1 MPTRPPP
8 AKIKSVIA
16 KCLIAAFCLAVAA
29 PSDAAAQTAP
39 VTAGHFGVP
48 VSDWTGA
55 YVGGHIGAEWG
66 RSDWSASGPAFPQSG
81 VLGLG
86 DPFDFAAGTG
96 SYFEGLQAGYNLEL
110 PSGLVIGAQAD
121 VSFPNT
127 LLGTQTITAAGFDV
141 ADYEEKVLFSGT
153 LRGRLGY
160 AFGPWLVY
168 GTGGYAWA
176 DDQLT
181 RTQVSGAAAG
191 AEETRRSLRSGWVAG
206 AGVET
211 NVGNNWT
218 ANLEYLFTDFGSD
231 GVTFPAG
238 AQTYSSDL
246 TLQNV
251 RLGLNYQL
259 GEPGSG
265 NRSVLPASHIDD
277 WAIHAQT
284 TYLIQTDPDFRSPYI
299 GPHSL
304 IPGQSRETWDATFYL
319 GLRLWHGAEL
329 WVDPEIDQGFGLSDT
344 LGVAGFPSGE
354 AYKVGNS
361 YPYARLPRYFIRDT
375 ISLGGKTEKLEASA
389 NQFEG
394 AQTEN
399 RLVLTLGK
407 FGVTD
412 VFDTNKYAH
421 DPRADWMNW
430 AFVDTGSFDY
440 AADAWGYTYGAAAE
454 WYQGAWTLR
463 AGVFD
468 LSIEPNSEV
477 LDPDFSQY
485 QLIAELEH
493 RHELWGEPGKLAIT
507 GFVSR
512 ARMGTYTAAVA
523 LAEATGQPAEMAP
536 VREYRSRPGIGFNAE
551 QQVTPELGLFAR
563 AGIVDGEVEAYD
575 FTDIDRTF
583 AAGLVLKGKNWG
595 RPDDVVGLAGVIN
608 GISSE
613 HAAFFNAGGL
623 GILVGDGI
631 LPNPGPEEILEA
643 YYGFPIAKMTATL
656 DYQFVNNPGY
666 NEDRGPVSILG
677 ARLHTQF

>member
-1 MPTRPPP
+1 MPR
-8 AKIKSVIA
+8 
-16 KCLIAAFCLAVAA
+16 FM
-29 PSDAAAQTAP
+29 
-39 VTAGHFGVP
+39 
-48 VSDWTGA
+48 
-55 YVGGHIGAEWG
+55 WG
-66 RSDWSASGPAFPQSG
+66 CACG
-81 VLGLG
+81 
-86 DPFDFAAGTG
+86 
-96 SYFEGLQAGYNLEL
+96 
-110 PSGLVIGAQAD
+110 
-121 VSFPNT
+121 
-127 LLGTQTITAAGFDV
+127 
-141 ADYEEKVLFSGT
+141 
-153 LRGRLGY
+153 
-160 AFGPWLVY
+160 
-168 GTGGYAWA
+168 
-176 DDQLT
+176 
-181 RTQVSGAAAG
+181 
-191 AEETRRSLRSGWVAG
+191 
-206 AGVET
+206 
-211 NVGNNWT
+211 
-218 ANLEYLFTDFGSD
+218 
-231 GVTFPAG
+231 
-238 AQTYSSDL
+238 
-246 TLQNV
+246 
-251 RLGLNYQL
+251 
-259 GEPGSG
+259 
-265 NRSVLPASHIDD
+265 
-277 WAIHAQT
+277 
-284 TYLIQTDPDFRSPYI
+284 
-299 GPHSL
+299 
-304 IPGQSRETWDATFYL
+304 
-319 GLRLWHGAEL
+319 HGAEL
-329 WVDPEIDQGFGLSDT
+329 WINPEIDQGFGLSDT

-375 ISLGGKTEKLEASA
+375 ISLGGKIEKLEASA

-454 WYQGAWTLR
+454 WYQGPWTLR

-485 QLIAELEH
+485 QMVAELEH
-493 RHELWGEPGKLAIT
+493 RHELWGEPGKLAVT

-583 AAGLVLKGKNWG
+583 AAGLVLKGKDWG

-613 HAAFFNAGGL
+613 HAAYFNAGGL
-623 GILVGDGI
+623 GILVGDGT

>member
-1 MPTRPPP
+1 MSATTGRPTSNISSP
-8 AKIKSVIA
+8 I
-16 KCLIAAFCLAVAA
+16 
-29 PSDAAAQTAP
+29 
-39 VTAGHFGVP
+39 
-48 VSDWTGA
+48 
-55 YVGGHIGAEWG
+55 
-66 RSDWSASGPAFPQSG
+66 SA
-81 VLGLG
+81 
-86 DPFDFAAGTG
+86 
-96 SYFEGLQAGYNLEL
+96 
-110 PSGLVIGAQAD
+110 
-121 VSFPNT
+121 
-127 LLGTQTITAAGFDV
+127 
-141 ADYEEKVLFSGT
+141 
-153 LRGRLGY
+153 
-160 AFGPWLVY
+160 
-168 GTGGYAWA
+168 
-176 DDQLT
+176 
-181 RTQVSGAAAG
+181 
-191 AEETRRSLRSGWVAG
+191 RRA
-206 AGVET
+206 
-211 NVGNNWT
+211 
-218 ANLEYLFTDFGSD
+218 
-231 GVTFPAG
+231 
-238 AQTYSSDL
+238 
-246 TLQNV
+246 
-251 RLGLNYQL
+251 
-259 GEPGSG
+259 
-265 NRSVLPASHIDD
+265 
-277 WAIHAQT
+277 
-284 TYLIQTDPDFRSPYI
+284 
-299 GPHSL
+299 
-304 IPGQSRETWDATFYL
+304 
-319 GLRLWHGAEL
+319 RLWHGAEL

-361 YPYARLPRYFIRDT
+361 YPCARLPRYFIRDT
-375 ISLGGKTEKLEASA
+375 ISLGGKAEKLEASA

-485 QLIAELEH
+485 QLVAELEH
-493 RHELWGEPGKLAIT
+493 RHELWGEPGKLAVT

-583 AAGLVLKGKNWG
+583 AAGLVLKGKHWG

>member
-1 MPTRPPP
+1 MSATTGRPTSNISSP
-8 AKIKSVIA
+8 I
-16 KCLIAAFCLAVAA
+16 
-29 PSDAAAQTAP
+29 
-39 VTAGHFGVP
+39 
-48 VSDWTGA
+48 
-55 YVGGHIGAEWG
+55 
-66 RSDWSASGPAFPQSG
+66 SA
-81 VLGLG
+81 
-86 DPFDFAAGTG
+86 
-96 SYFEGLQAGYNLEL
+96 
-110 PSGLVIGAQAD
+110 
-121 VSFPNT
+121 
-127 LLGTQTITAAGFDV
+127 
-141 ADYEEKVLFSGT
+141 
-153 LRGRLGY
+153 
-160 AFGPWLVY
+160 
-168 GTGGYAWA
+168 
-176 DDQLT
+176 
-181 RTQVSGAAAG
+181 
-191 AEETRRSLRSGWVAG
+191 RRA
-206 AGVET
+206 
-211 NVGNNWT
+211 
-218 ANLEYLFTDFGSD
+218 
-231 GVTFPAG
+231 
-238 AQTYSSDL
+238 
-246 TLQNV
+246 
-251 RLGLNYQL
+251 
-259 GEPGSG
+259 
-265 NRSVLPASHIDD
+265 
-277 WAIHAQT
+277 
-284 TYLIQTDPDFRSPYI
+284 
-299 GPHSL
+299 
-304 IPGQSRETWDATFYL
+304 
-319 GLRLWHGAEL
+319 RLWHGAEL

-375 ISLGGKTEKLEASA
+375 ISLGGKAEKLEASA

-468 LSIEPNSEV
+468 LSIEPNSEA

-485 QLIAELEH
+485 QLVAELEH
-493 RHELWGEPGKLAIT
+493 RHELWGEPGKLAVT

-583 AAGLVLKGKNWG
+583 AAGLVLKGKHWG

>member
-1 MPTRPPP
+1 MSATTGRPTSNISSP
-8 AKIKSVIA
+8 I
-16 KCLIAAFCLAVAA
+16 
-29 PSDAAAQTAP
+29 
-39 VTAGHFGVP
+39 
-48 VSDWTGA
+48 
-55 YVGGHIGAEWG
+55 
-66 RSDWSASGPAFPQSG
+66 SA
-81 VLGLG
+81 
-86 DPFDFAAGTG
+86 
-96 SYFEGLQAGYNLEL
+96 
-110 PSGLVIGAQAD
+110 
-121 VSFPNT
+121 
-127 LLGTQTITAAGFDV
+127 
-141 ADYEEKVLFSGT
+141 
-153 LRGRLGY
+153 
-160 AFGPWLVY
+160 
-168 GTGGYAWA
+168 
-176 DDQLT
+176 
-181 RTQVSGAAAG
+181 
-191 AEETRRSLRSGWVAG
+191 RRA
-206 AGVET
+206 
-211 NVGNNWT
+211 
-218 ANLEYLFTDFGSD
+218 
-231 GVTFPAG
+231 
-238 AQTYSSDL
+238 
-246 TLQNV
+246 
-251 RLGLNYQL
+251 
-259 GEPGSG
+259 
-265 NRSVLPASHIDD
+265 
-277 WAIHAQT
+277 
-284 TYLIQTDPDFRSPYI
+284 
-299 GPHSL
+299 
-304 IPGQSRETWDATFYL
+304 
-319 GLRLWHGAEL
+319 RLWHGAEL

-375 ISLGGKTEKLEASA
+375 ISLGGKAEKLEASA

-485 QLIAELEH
+485 QLVAELEH
-493 RHELWGEPGKLAIT
+493 RHELWGEPGKLAVT

-583 AAGLVLKGKNWG
+583 AAGLVLKGKHWG

-613 HAAFFNAGGL
+613 RAAFFNAGGL

>member
-1 MPTRPPP
+1 M
-8 AKIKSVIA
+8 
-16 KCLIAAFCLAVAA
+16 F
-29 PSDAAAQTAP
+29 AAAGARADDDGHHPAGLTA
-39 VTAGHFGVP
+39 
-48 VSDWTGA
+48 SDWNGA
-55 YVGGHIGAEWG
+55 YVGGHFGAAWG
-66 RSDWSASGPAFPQSG
+66 QSDWTANGAGGLLSNSGL
-81 VLGLG
+81 LGLG
-86 DPFDFAAGTG
+86 NPFDFSPGTG
-96 SYFEGLQAGYNLEL
+96 SYFQGLQAGYNYAL
-110 PSGLVIGAQAD
+110 PSGVVLGAQAD
-121 VSFPNT
+121 LSFPN
-127 LLGTQTITAAGFDV
+127 LLAGTQTIAAAGADS
-141 ADYEEKVLFSGT
+141 ADYQDKVLLSGT

-160 AFGPWLVY
+160 AFGPFLVY

-176 DDQLT
+176 AEEIT
-181 RTQVSGAAAG
+181 RTQQTTG
-191 AEETRRSLRSGWVAG
+191 EEATRRPFRSGWVVG

-211 NVGNNWT
+211 RVGGNWT
-218 ANLEYLFTDFGSD
+218 ANLEYLFTDLGSRS
-231 GVTFPAG
+231 VTFPAG
-238 AQTYSSDL
+238 AQTFESDL
-246 TLQNV
+246 TLQSI

-259 GEPGSG
+259 EGRATQQQATP
-265 NRSVLPASHIDD
+265 PAPNAND
-277 WAIHAQT
+277 WAVHGQT
-284 TYLIQTDPDFRSPYI
+284 TYLIQTDPNFPSPYV

-319 GLRLWHGAEL
+319 GLRLWAGAEL
-329 WVDPEIDQGFGLSDT
+329 WIDPEIDQGFGLSDT
-344 LGVAGFPSGE
+344 LGIAGFPSGE
-354 AYKVGNS
+354 AYKIGDS

-375 ISLGGKTEKLEASA
+375 IVLGGKIEKVEAGA
-389 NQFEG
+389 NQLEG
-394 AQTEN
+394 TQTED

-407 FGVTD
+407 FAVTD

-430 AFVDTGSFDY
+430 ALVDTGSFDY
-440 AADAWGYTYGAAAE
+440 AADAWGYTYGAALE
-454 WYQGAWTLR
+454 WYQGPWTLR

-485 QLIAELEH
+485 QMVAELEH
-493 RHELWGEPGKLAIT
+493 RHELWGEPGKLAVT

-512 ARMGTYTAAVA
+512 ARMGTYAAAVA

-563 AGIVDGEVEAYD
+563 AGLVDGEVEAYD

-583 AAGLVLKGKNWG
+583 AAGFVLKGKDWG

-608 GISSE
+608 MISGV
-613 HAAFFNAGGL
+613 HAEFFNAGGL
-623 GILVGDGI
+623 GILVGDGT

-666 NEDRGPVSILG
+666 NEDRGPVSVLG
-677 ARLHTQF
+677 ARLHAQF

>member
-1 MPTRPPP
+1 
-8 AKIKSVIA
+8 
-16 KCLIAAFCLAVAA
+16 
-29 PSDAAAQTAP
+29 
-39 VTAGHFGVP
+39 
-48 VSDWTGA
+48 
-55 YVGGHIGAEWG
+55 
-66 RSDWSASGPAFPQSG
+66 
-81 VLGLG
+81 
-86 DPFDFAAGTG
+86 
-96 SYFEGLQAGYNLEL
+96 
-110 PSGLVIGAQAD
+110 
-121 VSFPNT
+121 
-127 LLGTQTITAAGFDV
+127 
-141 ADYEEKVLFSGT
+141 
-153 LRGRLGY
+153 
-160 AFGPWLVY
+160 
-168 GTGGYAWA
+168 
-176 DDQLT
+176 
-181 RTQVSGAAAG
+181 
-191 AEETRRSLRSGWVAG
+191 
-206 AGVET
+206 
-211 NVGNNWT
+211 
-218 ANLEYLFTDFGSD
+218 
-231 GVTFPAG
+231 
-238 AQTYSSDL
+238 
-246 TLQNV
+246 
-251 RLGLNYQL
+251 
-259 GEPGSG
+259 
-265 NRSVLPASHIDD
+265 VLPASHIDD

-284 TYLIQTDPDFRSPYI
+284 TYLIQTDPDFRSPYV

-375 ISLGGKTEKLEASA
+375 ISLGGKTEKLEAGA
-389 NQFEG
+389 NQCEG

-485 QLIAELEH
+485 QLVAELEH
-493 RHELWGEPGKLAIT
+493 RHELWGEPGKLAVT

-512 ARMGTYTAAVA
+512 ARMGTYTAALA

-551 QQVTPELGLFAR
+551 QQITPELGLFAR